1 MELESLQDQ
10 LAESLVQLQW
20 EQLQEVCFQAKI
32 STEKQTKKHTLIRL
46 TIEAAEKAVEDEEEQ
61 VASAFLIRLIKTAK
75 ELMQINEQ
83 SQLSDDITSNVGAL
97 ASLQQQYAALQL
109 SFQAS
114 TMKMEGDIMRLTNKM
129 TSQEPSNPVLPL
141 TTPFSVTPPTASS
154 SVTKPSEVT
163 IRREFKISGQ
173 IGERGQK
180 DKLSH
185 SNLTH
190 QIDMGLRKK
199 HSEEEIV
206 EAVVRAVSP
215 GLILRDMLEIKANLT
230 LSQLRTI
237 LKGTLQGG
245 QFHRSLSSAPQ
256 CYSRK

>member
-46 TIEAAEKAVEDEEEQ
+46 IIEAAEKAVEDEEEQ
-61 VASAFLIRLIKTAK
+61 SAFLIRLIKTAK

-114 TMKMEGDIMRLTNKM
+114 TMKMEGDIMRLT
-129 TSQEPSNPVLPL
+129 
-141 TTPFSVTPPTASS
+141 
-154 SVTKPSEVT
+154 
-163 IRREFKISGQ
+163 
-173 IGERGQK
+173 
-180 DKLSH
+180 
-185 SNLTH
+185 
-190 QIDMGLRKK
+190 KK
-199 HSEEEIV
+199 
-206 EAVVRAVSP
+206 
-215 GLILRDMLEIKANLT
+215 
-230 LSQLRTI
+230 
-237 LKGTLQGG
+237 
-245 QFHRSLSSAPQ
+245 
-256 CYSRK
+256 